1 MTKGQQLKTSRP
13 DYYEATLPCGLR
25 IIYEPAN
32 TEVVYC
38 GIVVGAGTR
47 HEDAA
52 DSGMAHFIEHTTF
65 KGTTSRK
72 AYQINGF
79 LERRGGDLSAF
90 TTKQETVYYATALKS
105 DFHHVADI
113 LTDIVFH
120 STYPQAELD
129 REKEVICDEI
139 DSYLDTPSDL
149 IFDEFETLI
158 FPNHPLGRDI
168 LGKAERLKQY
178 TTSDAHRYA
187 NAYYHPRNC
196 VFYAFGDLN
205 FARMVKTLES
215 LLPASDFPV
224 TPQQIVTTI
233 PKALPISTEKG
244 WTRETD
250 KQTHQAHVLMGCRT
264 IGGNDKDCHAL
275 TLLNNIIGG
284 PAPNSRFNV
293 RLREKA
299 GLVYSVDAYIGFYP
313 DAGVWSVYFGCDQ
326 KDIKRCQRLIRR
338 EMDRFIEAP
347 ITENQLRTARQQLVR
362 QLRIARDHF
371 ENHAVSMGRLYA
383 KYGIFRNIEEVC
395 ALYDDVTPADL
406 QRIANDIFN
415 PERLSTLI
423 YK

>member
-1 MTKGQQLKTSRP
+1 MAKSLHSKNQHP
-13 DYYEATLPCGLR
+13 DYYETTLSCGLR
-25 IIYEPAN
+25 VVYEPAN

-38 GIVVGAGTR
+38 GIVVQAGTR
-47 HEDAA
+47 HEQEA

-65 KGTTSRK
+65 KGTSKRK

-105 DFHHVADI
+105 DFHHAADI
-113 LTDIVFH
+113 LTDIVFR

-178 TTSDAHRYA
+178 STADALRYA
-187 NAYYHPRNC
+187 DAYYHPRNC
-196 VFYAFGDLN
+196 VFYAFGNLN
-205 FARMVKTLES
+205 FERMVKLLER
-215 LLPASDFPV
+215 LLPANDFPEA
-224 TPQQIVTTI
+224 PQQIITKI
-233 PKALPISTEKG
+233 PDALPPFTEKG
-244 WTRETD
+244 WTREVD

-299 GLVYSVDAYIGFYP
+299 GLVYSVDSYIGFYP
-313 DAGVWSVYFGCDQ
+313 DAGVWTVYFGCDQ
-326 KDIKRCQRLIRR
+326 KDIKRCQRLIRH

-347 ITENQLRTARQQLVR
+347 LSENQLRAAKQQLVR

-371 ENHAVSMGRLYA
+371 ESHALSMGRLYA

-395 ALYDDVTPADL
+395 SLYDDVTADDL
-406 QRIANDIFN
+406 QRIAKTLFDQ
-415 PERLSTLI
+415 ERLSTLI